1 MAKFTRSPMG
11 KVARQINDR
20 VAKMVKE
27 LGADADIVQREF
39 SRMEKIVGLDNLRY
53 NKEGALQIVS
63 PATLSK
69 NGVMI
74 GELEELRDKTKT
86 WQQVKKDYT
95 PEYKDSQSKKN
106 FPKMSLKQFINNIN
120 DMFNNL
126 PDIYEKIKSTKTDD
140 ESFQEAVQ
148 TFQNSITGTQ
158 DLADAFEAAQ
168 IILSFE
174 G

>member
-1 MAKFTRSPMG
+1 MAKFTRSPIG

-20 VAKMVKE
+20 VSKMVKE
-27 LGADADIVQREF
+27 LGPDADIVQREF

-86 WQQVKKDYT
+86 WQEVKREYT
-95 PEYKDSQSKKN
+95 PEWKESQS
-106 FPKMSLKQFINNIN
+106 KMSLKQFINNIN
-120 DMFNNL
+120 QMFNKL

-140 ESFQEAVQ
+140 ESFQEASQ
-148 TFQNSITGTQ
+148 TFQNSITGSQ
-158 DLADAFEAAQ
+158 DLADALESAQ